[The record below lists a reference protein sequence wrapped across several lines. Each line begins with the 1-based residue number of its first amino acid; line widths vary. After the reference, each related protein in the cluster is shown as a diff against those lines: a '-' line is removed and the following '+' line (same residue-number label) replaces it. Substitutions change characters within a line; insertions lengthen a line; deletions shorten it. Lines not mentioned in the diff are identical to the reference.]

1 VQSGIMLT
9 LEGPGGPSSVELS
22 VAECID
28 LADAVASSVSSAL
41 LNGETDAVIPAGVT
55 QAVESRPL
63 DEILLMRFPAGSP
76 VARWIPAA
84 TQAGRS
90 GSLAAAA
97 HGLTT
102 LPGGEAEE
110 LSRNAAMLA
119 ALRDSLSASP
129 DDAVSSAGRLLMRFA
144 ALAAAAVRH
153 RVAFERAV
161 VEARIESM
169 KQLAYGAGHEINN
182 PLANIATRA
191 QSLLPGERDPE
202 RRRRLA
208 AIIDQAFRARDMIG
222 GLMLFARPP
231 KPVRREVSAQSIVAA
246 AVEAVEAAA
255 RARAVRIVLDAPGR
269 EIVGDWDSSQL
280 EEAVRAVLL
289 NAIEAGRGGGEV
301 RVCVGLDG
309 GSPAAK
315 DAGSLAAKDA
325 GSLAAKDAGSPA
337 TCRVQIDD
345 DGPGMDRETLARV
358 FDPFFSGRE
367 AGRGIGLGLSKV
379 WRLVEINGGR
389 TTIESRYGV
398 GTTVSIQLPV
408 SLPVSRE
415 AGPHLGRK
423 ADASFP
429 S

>member
-1 VQSGIMLT
+1 MRSGIMLT

-22 VAECID
+22 QAECID
-28 LADAVASSVSSAL
+28 LADAVASCVSSAL
-41 LNGETDAVIPAGVT
+41 WQGEQSGV
-55 QAVESRPL
+55 VRPL
-63 DEILLMRFPAGSP
+63 GEILRERFPAGSP

-84 TQAGRS
+84 SQAVRS
-90 GSLAAAA
+90 PAIGGATS
-97 HGLTT
+97 GPPT
-102 LPGGEAEE
+102 LPGGDAEE
-110 LSRNAAMLA
+110 SSRNAAMLV
-119 ALRDSLSASP
+119 ALRDSLSASTP
-129 DDAVSSAGRLLMRFA
+129 DAVSSAGRLLSRLA
-144 ALAAAAVRH
+144 ALAAAAGRH
-153 RVAFERAV
+153 GIDFERAV

-231 KPVRREVSAQSIVAA
+231 KPVRRKSSAQSIVAA
-246 AVEAVEAAA
+246 AVEAVDAAA
-255 RARAVRIVLDAPGR
+255 RARAVAIVVDAPTL

-280 EEAVRAVLL
+280 DEAVRAVLL
-289 NAIEAGRGGGEV
+289 NAIEAGSTSGEIRV
-301 RVCVGLDG
+301 RVGLNADEA
-309 GSPAAK
+309 AAK
-315 DAGSLAAKDA
+315 DIG
-325 GSLAAKDAGSPA
+325 PPM

-345 DGPGMDRETLARV
+345 DGPGMDRDTLARA

-398 GTTVSIQLPV
+398 GTTVSIDLPV
-408 SLPVSRE
+408 TPEMASNR
-415 AGPHLGRK
+415 GRR
-423 ADASFP
+423 ADASSP
-429 S
+429 V

>member
-1 VQSGIMLT
+1 MRSGIMLT

-28 LADAVASSVSSAL
+28 LADAVA
-41 LNGETDAVIPAGVT
+41 TAVGG
-55 QAVESRPL
+55 SL
-63 DEILLMRFPAGSP
+63 DRILLERFPSSSS

-84 TQAGRS
+84 ARAVRS
-90 GSLAAAA
+90 GFHGNATGGAA
-97 HGLTT
+97 T
-102 LPGGEAEE
+102 LPGGDVEE
-110 LSRNAAMLA
+110 SSRQAAMLA
-119 ALRDSLSASP
+119 ALRESLSASP
-129 DDAVSSAGRLLMRFA
+129 DDAETPAGRLLLRIV
-144 ALAAAAVRH
+144 ALAAETCR
-153 RVAFERAV
+153 RREGFEREV

-231 KPVRREVSAQSIVAA
+231 KPVRREVTAQSIVAA
-246 AVEAVEAAA
+246 AVDAVDAVA
-255 RARAVRIVLDAPGR
+255 RARGIRIAVDATGQ

-280 EEAVRAVLL
+280 EEALRAVLM

-301 RVCVGLDG
+301 RLCVDM
-309 GSPAAK
+309 
-315 DAGSLAAKDA
+315 DGSLPD
-325 GSLAAKDAGSPA
+325 
-337 TCRVQIDD
+337 TCRVRVVD
-345 DGPGMDRETLARV
+345 DGPGMDRETLARA

-389 TTIESRYGV
+389 TTIESRYGA
-398 GTTVSIQLPV
+398 GTTVSIFLPV
-408 SLPVSRE
+408 SCE
-415 AGPHLGRK
+415 AGTHSGRK
-423 ADASFP
+423 VDASP
-429 S
+429 PV